1 MKNLETLKKEL
12 ETIKLEE
19 RLEMVQLATTAVEAG
34 DNGCCNTFGGEE
46 TAE

>member
-19 RLEMVQLATTAVEAG
+19 RLEMVQLAATAVEAA
-34 DNGCCNTFGGEE
+34 DNGCCNTLSEE
-46 TAE
+46 SAAQ

>member
-1 MKNLETLKKEL
+1 MKNLDNLKKEL

-19 RLEMVQLATTAVEAG
+19 RLEMVQLAAGLAEAG

-46 TAE
+46 TA